1 MGNTITDKIY
11 GHLHDIQTT
20 KVKPLISKEFITI
33 EPSDLLSNVI
43 DKISQN
49 DSYDVFYFNGKSVLS
64 TNTRLLLD
72 AKNISKMDV
81 ESLLYPIPHVSPDDT
96 LQNAAKIISDYR
108 TRQVPVLENN
118 KIVGVVT
125 AKKILELLAKKGNK
139 AIKAKMIYTKNPI
152 TISSEKPLSNAKKI
166 MTSKRLD
173 HLPVMNKG
181 KIKQVLTPAHIIEY
195 LVPSERQGNKSVGIR
210 TSHKLEFEIGNIGST
225 RIPQCSPD
233 DDLEK
238 ILNSMLKTD
247 TSCCLVNHGD
257 ILEGIITF
265 RDILELISKN

>member
-1 MGNTITDKIY
+1 MGNAITDKTY
-11 GHLHDIQTT
+11 GHLHDIQTI
-20 KVKPLISKEFITI
+20 KIRPLISKEFITI

-49 DSYDVFYFNGKSVLS
+49 DAYDIFHFNGKSVLS

-72 AKNISKMDV
+72 AKNISKMTV
-81 ESLLYPIPHVSPDDT
+81 KSFLYPIPHVSPDDT
-96 LQNAAKIISDYR
+96 IQKAAEIISDYR
-108 TRQVPVLENN
+108 TRQAPVLENS
-118 KIVGVVT
+118 KIIGVIT
-125 AKKILELLAKKGNK
+125 AKKILELLAKKDNK

-152 TISSEKPLSNAKKI
+152 TVSSEKLLSNAKKI

-181 KIKQVLTPAHIIEY
+181 KIKQVLTPTHVIEY
-195 LVPSERQGNKSVGIR
+195 LVPSERQGNRSIGIR
-210 TSHKLEFEIGNIGST
+210 TAHKLEFEIGNIGSI
-225 RIPQCSPD
+225 RIPQCSPN

-238 ILNSMLKTD
+238 ILNAMLKTD

-265 RDILELISKN
+265 RDILELISKT